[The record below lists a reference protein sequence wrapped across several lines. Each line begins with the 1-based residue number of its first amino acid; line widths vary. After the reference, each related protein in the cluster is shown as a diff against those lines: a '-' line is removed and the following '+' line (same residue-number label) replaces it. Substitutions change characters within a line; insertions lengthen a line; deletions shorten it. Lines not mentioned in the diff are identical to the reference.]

1 VNPASPLFA
10 ILSVGGGIV
19 TVAGGLL
26 AWFKL
31 GPEIRKLRSEA
42 RRSDVE
48 AAVAEDKAE
57 DDHTAALTARYRELI
72 AEQTE
77 AVVKP
82 MREELDRVS
91 AKAAALEQRVDR
103 MQADIDALRTRYWR
117 AIAHIRALL
126 GWVHRHHPDPTGL
139 PIAPVEIANDI

>member
-1 VNPASPLFA
+1 MNPASPLFA
-10 ILSVGGGIV
+10 VLSVGGGIV
-19 TVAGGLL
+19 TIAGGLL

-77 AVVKP
+77 ALVQPLRAEVTTL
-82 MREELDRVS
+82 RTEVASLRTEVELV
-91 AKAAALEQRVDR
+91 
-103 MQADIDALRTRYWR
+103 RTRYWR
-117 AIAHIRALL
+117 AIAHVRALL
-126 GWVHRHHPDPTGL
+126 GWIHRHHPDPTGL
-139 PIAPVEIANDI
+139 PAAPVEIANDI